1 MRGKAGGSIAVSA
14 LLVIV
19 ALSLGLLWLSPLTD
33 GEVTAEDI
41 QDALGSGANH
51 NDSDSMREQA
61 YELATILFDDPAQ
74 CNKFAGEL
82 VDIYFEAKD
91 MDFLLIYNTGGFGG
105 GTMAEDPEWPSILE
119 GIKEELAELGY
130 KSIIVEHERGKGG
143 VFGFIGEVD
152 ELMEYYSTKTPEL
165 AAKIA
170 FLTRYNPDLKVIVTG
185 RCFGAII
192 SNEVMELEAA
202 NTRLYSIQA
211 GVPFWYT
218 GPSGERTLV
227 VENNGIMPDTLGR
240 GDFLAAVRANLTR
253 LPSTSPI
260 EEGSV
265 RILDW
270 YFKMPGHTYTWEH
283 LGVQSQITSF
293 LKENFDRKN

>member
-1 MRGKAGGSIAVSA
+1 
-14 LLVIV
+14 
-19 ALSLGLLWLSPLTD
+19 
-33 GEVTAEDI
+33 
-41 QDALGSGANH
+41 
-51 NDSDSMREQA
+51 
-61 YELATILFDDPAQ
+61 
-74 CNKFAGEL
+74 
-82 VDIYFEAKD
+82 
-91 MDFLLIYNTGGFGG
+91 
-105 GTMAEDPEWPSILE
+105 
-119 GIKEELAELGY
+119 
-130 KSIIVEHERGKGG
+130 
-143 VFGFIGEVD
+143 
-152 ELMEYYSTKTPEL
+152 
-165 AAKIA
+165 
-170 FLTRYNPDLKVIVTG
+170 
-185 RCFGAII
+185 
-192 SNEVMELEAA
+192 MELEAA